1 MQEYSKQNDVDA
13 ISFNM
18 HSTRVAG
25 KHWTWG
31 ITYCQTKIDW
41 EKLFLEKDE
50 IRIVSKNTDK
60 ESRIEFL
67 RRFLLADGMIAGF
80 RNFGLAYIA
89 KE

>member
-1 MQEYSKQNDVDA
+1 MLTLSEHTILKIKSYIFLLLIWLRKKENLA
-13 ISFNM
+13 I
-18 HSTRVAG
+18 
-25 KHWTWG
+25 
-31 ITYCQTKIDW
+31 KIP
-41 EKLFLEKDE
+41 KDE

-80 RNFGLAYIA
+80 RNFGLEYIA